1 MPKQEEVSNL
11 LNKWNKELEN
21 AANTEKDWID
31 EATKYFQIY
40 RDEKSII
47 DGFGNESSRYNI
59 FWANVQTLKPLV
71 FSKLPNPNITRRFLD
86 DNDNYRIISE
96 MIERSISYFLDRG
109 NVDVVFGKTRDDFLI
124 GGRGIARVVFDEAEI
139 VEIEEKT
146 INENGEEVLEKF
158 EEVDETT
165 KKPKIEYWNWKD
177 VRMSP
182 EEKWED
188 VRWVAFRHKM
198 TRDQLVENFGKIGND
213 VALNYSSLSKL
224 TDSSKDGLDQFKLA
238 EVWEIWDKETKRVL
252 FISDGLDGK
261 VLKDEEDNYNL
272 EGFFPIAKPL
282 GSDSD
287 PCSLVPIPMYRM
299 YKSQAEEL
307 NRIDARIKSLVGQMK
322 FTGVYSSISEDSD
335 IDNFLN
341 GNDGTFSPLK
351 SLTPGSSI
359 RDSIFIKPIVEI
371 ANVINQLNDQKA
383 RVIQNIR
390 DITGLSDIVRG
401 TTLASETATAQ
412 RLKGDFAISR
422 IFPVKRE
429 FEIFVRD
436 TIRLLVEL
444 IVENYT
450 AKELA
455 KITGL
460 EIINIKEIQKATLQ
474 KQAALFDEAIQ
485 QLNPNDPEV
494 EQKVEQLNQQQQAGF
509 EATMKPFIDKLKGYA
524 VTPEQLEEIDAIIKD
539 DKLRSFA
546 VDIETDSTVS
556 VDQNQTKQDRLEY
569 MQAISAFFSQA
580 TPILQAGGIN
590 KATFR
595 EMLAFIS
602 SPFKVGRNLE
612 EHLLSEEEEP
622 KGPSLEEQ
630 MAQAENQRKDQEL
643 QLKAQ
648 EVNIKQ
654 QEVDVKKAQVKVGMV
669 QFDDKLELEDV
680 HKTADRE
687 AKTFSELVN
696 ARTQRLNN
704 TINESF

>member
-1 MPKQEEVSNL
+1 
-11 LNKWNKELEN
+11 
-21 AANTEKDWID
+21 
-31 EATKYFQIY
+31 
-40 RDEKSII
+40 
-47 DGFGNESSRYNI
+47 
-59 FWANVQTLKPLV
+59 
-71 FSKLPNPNITRRFLD
+71 
-86 DNDNYRIISE
+86 
-96 MIERSISYFLDRG
+96 
-109 NVDVVFGKTRDDFLI
+109 
-124 GGRGIARVVFDEAEI
+124 
-139 VEIEEKT
+139 
-146 INENGEEVLEKF
+146 
-158 EEVDETT
+158 
-165 KKPKIEYWNWKD
+165 
-177 VRMSP
+177 
-182 EEKWED
+182 
-188 VRWVAFRHKM
+188 
-198 TRDQLVENFGKIGND
+198 
-213 VALNYSSLSKL
+213 
-224 TDSSKDGLDQFKLA
+224 
-238 EVWEIWDKETKRVL
+238 
-252 FISDGLDGK
+252 
-261 VLKDEEDNYNL
+261 
-272 EGFFPIAKPL
+272 
-282 GSDSD
+282 
-287 PCSLVPIPMYRM
+287 MYRM